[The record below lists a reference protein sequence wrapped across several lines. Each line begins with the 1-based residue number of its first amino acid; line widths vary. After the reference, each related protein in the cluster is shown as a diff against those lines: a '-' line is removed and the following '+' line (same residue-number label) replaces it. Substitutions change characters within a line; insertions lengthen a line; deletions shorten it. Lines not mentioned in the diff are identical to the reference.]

1 MGSGQRTPAV
11 CWYPLQC
18 ALWSG
23 WLPRCEALPGWG
35 PRPHNNPSP
44 PSATPCCAHPPPPPE
59 RGRPALAGGVGLRGA
74 VVTWEAVHAVVG
86 KAGVGAWAQEGDGG
100 RQRQR
105 GEEEWKEGMEGE
117 KER

>member
-1 MGSGQRTPAV
+1 MGSGQRTRAV
-11 CWYPLQC
+11 WWYLLQC
-18 ALWSG
+18 ALWSR

-44 PSATPCCAHPPPPPE
+44 PSTTPCCAHPPQ
-59 RGRPALAGGVGLRGA
+59 RGRPALAGGVGLSGA

-86 KAGVGAWAQEGDGG
+86 KAGVGAAGPRGG
-100 RQRQR
+100 RRRQRQR